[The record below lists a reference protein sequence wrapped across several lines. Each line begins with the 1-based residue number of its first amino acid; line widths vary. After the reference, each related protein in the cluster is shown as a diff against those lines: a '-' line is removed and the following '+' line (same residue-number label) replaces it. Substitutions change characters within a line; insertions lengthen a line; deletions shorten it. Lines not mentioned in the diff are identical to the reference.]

1 MLVELSELS
10 SSTGFSNNRCV
21 RNSSTTDDEVR
32 TLGAVE
38 RRASVGDVV
47 GRVTSSIWRRWTR
60 NRKCVAISC
69 VTRVRAARA
78 VASGTN
84 HLALRRI
91 SVLPVDTAMA
101 VLGA

>member
-10 SSTGFSNNRCV
+10 SSTGFSNNRCA
-21 RNSSTTDDEVR
+21 RNSSTTDEVR

-60 NRKCVAISC
+60 NRKCVATSC